1 MAAILAYV
9 TSIFNFLFVSMN
21 STANPAA
28 PSAIAA
34 VIDLVV
40 NTPYLMIGLALM
52 VAGAAIGFLSR
63 LIRNT

>member
-21 STANPAA
+21 SASSPAA

-40 NTPYLMIGLALM
+40 NQPYLMIGLALM